1 MCSDNELG
9 LFTYR
14 SMALRTCPEWDIVP
28 YPPQRV
34 HIFMG
39 GLQSDYSWDRLYIF
53 CKTIAITVML
63 WREYILRFRALNQ
76 GLVDSVNQS
85 HGHFVFF
92 ILRDFTLPLMRNGR
106 GIKDLFRKLGEFKEF
121 LVSPWNLP
129 SEEAAKPSQT
139 LKRIFLFFFKIV
151 FGCAGS

>member
-14 SMALRTCPEWDIVP
+14 SMALRTCPEWDIVL
-28 YPPQRV
+28 YPPQHV

-53 CKTIAITVML
+53 CKTSDHSNSVKRVYFKISCSKS
-63 WREYILRFRALNQ
+63 RF
-76 GLVDSVNQS
+76 GWSVNQS
-85 HGHFVFF
+85 HGHFVLF
-92 ILRDFTLPLMRNGR
+92 ILHDFTLPLMRNGR
-106 GIKDLFRKLGEFKEF
+106 GSKDLVRKLVEFKEF